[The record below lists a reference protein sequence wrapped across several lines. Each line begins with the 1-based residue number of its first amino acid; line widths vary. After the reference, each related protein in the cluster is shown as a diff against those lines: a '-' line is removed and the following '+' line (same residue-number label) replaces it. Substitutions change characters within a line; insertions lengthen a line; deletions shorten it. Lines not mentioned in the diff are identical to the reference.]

1 MATVLIRTSSD
12 CVYVDRQTADF
23 FTSLLSPGGGVRA
36 IIANERGAEQGIC
49 AMLERRGVS
58 VVYLLDQVAAGKD
71 HRQLLFLPPV
81 RCPPWLPELSASAC
95 LRVARLRFFCSSFLC
110 TFMVQEM
117 TGS

>member
-1 MATVLIRTSSD
+1 MDAG
-12 CVYVDRQTADF
+12 QTADF

-81 RCPPWLPELSASAC
+81 RCPPWLPELSAVC
-95 LRVARLRFFCSSFLC
+95 LPRSGLAKCQRS
-110 TFMVQEM
+110 
-117 TGS
+117 